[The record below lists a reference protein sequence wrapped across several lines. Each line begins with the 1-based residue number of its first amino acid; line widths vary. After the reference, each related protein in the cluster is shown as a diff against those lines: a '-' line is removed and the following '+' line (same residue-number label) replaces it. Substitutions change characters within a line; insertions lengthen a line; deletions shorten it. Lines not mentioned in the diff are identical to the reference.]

1 LLFDPAVFLAALG
14 ITTLEIVEA
23 AAVALALYGDSHKH
37 VAFLYVALG
46 IAVVLAPTL
55 LLGDV
60 ISLLPV
66 IVIRLVGA
74 VLLLYFGLRLVRSAR
89 RSVVKGRK
97 GGFGA
102 SEEFEKGLFY
112 TGFSVGAIEAF
123 EASIVLVG
131 LLPNNYFSTIL
142 GLVVGIV
149 IVIVSTFL
157 LRKQVRKV
165 KQANMK
171 VVVSSLLL
179 SFTSFWFAETIYP
192 SMSDLVL
199 IPLFVAF
206 ALIVHWVSNR
216 PSSTKNLTDSKS
228 DKRLP
233 TESSS
238 KP

>member
-1 LLFDPAVFLAALG
+1 VFDPAVFLAALG

-46 IAVVLAPTL
+46 IMVVLVPTL
-55 LLGDV
+55 LLGDA

-74 VLLLYFGLRLVRSAR
+74 VLLLYFGLRLLRSAR
-89 RSVVKGRK
+89 RSVVRGRK

-131 LLPNNYFSTIL
+131 LLPNNYDSTIL

-149 IVIVSTFL
+149 IVIVSTYFL
-157 LRKQVRKV
+157 RNHVRKI

-179 SFTSFWFAETIYP
+179 SFATFWFAETIYP
-192 SMSDLVL
+192 ELSDFIL

-206 ALIVHWVSNR
+206 ALIVHWIANR
-216 PSSTKNLTDSKS
+216 PSPAQETTNSKPGEKLS
-228 DKRLP
+228 
-233 TESSS
+233 TES
-238 KP
+238 PTNP